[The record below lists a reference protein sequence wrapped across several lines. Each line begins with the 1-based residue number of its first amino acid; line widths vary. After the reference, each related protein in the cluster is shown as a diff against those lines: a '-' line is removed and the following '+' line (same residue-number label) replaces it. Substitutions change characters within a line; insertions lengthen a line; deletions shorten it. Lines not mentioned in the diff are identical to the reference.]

1 VDYNQSHL
9 VTSNEY
15 LNVLQQKAM
24 NKEAMEKNK
33 RERRK
38 ARE

>member
-1 VDYNQSHL
+1 MDYNQSNV

-15 LNVLQQKAM
+15 LNILQQKAM
-24 NKEAMEKNK
+24 NKEVMEKNRK
-33 RERRK
+33 ERRK

>member
-1 VDYNQSHL
+1 VDYNQSYV

-15 LNVLQQKAM
+15 LNILQQKAM
-24 NKEAMEKNK
+24 NKEIMEKNRK
-33 RERRK
+33 ERRK